1 MPTPW
6 RWRHWRSLINAK
18 LIWRRY
24 PGTSLADAMT
34 DPPGLQTQTTTPAF
48 ISPNRNQ
55 SDAVIGGVA
64 ALFILLVALNLIS
77 RWMIRICRPNEMLV
91 VTGSRSNQGQ
101 QGIKGYR
108 VVANGGWTFVKPILE
123 TARRMDVTLLPV
135 MVEVKNAYSK
145 GGTPLNIQAI
155 ANVKVSSEPEV
166 RNNAIERFLGRDRE
180 EIVQVARENL
190 EGNLRSVLA
199 QLTPEEVNED
209 RLRFAERIAEDVGD
223 DLRRLGLQLDTF
235 KIQSVSDD
243 VDYLNSI
250 SRRRVAQI
258 VRDAEI
264 AEAEAIGEAER
275 KEAEMEEVAE
285 VVRTEAE
292 TVVLEKDNAVRTK
305 VAQMEKQA
313 RSEEERTTAAELEA
327 KAKAQQKLQKVRSEL
342 ERLRL
347 QAEEVLP
354 AQASQKAREL
364 RARGQAAATA
374 EDVKA
379 SALVNDLLTQ
389 VWEDAGSTAE
399 LVFLL
404 QQIEMV
410 LDQATRLP
418 SRLTLHRVT
427 SLDGNDA
434 TSLASLV
441 ALNHVVVRQFF
452 EQVKE
457 ILGIDLLATLST
469 NQQGDH

>member
-1 MPTPW
+1 
-6 RWRHWRSLINAK
+6 
-18 LIWRRY
+18 
-24 PGTSLADAMT
+24 MT
-34 DPPGLQTQTTTPAF
+34 HPPGLQTQATTPAF
-48 ISPNRNQ
+48 LPPNRNQ

-101 QGIKGYR
+101 QGMKGYR

-135 MVEVKNAYSK
+135 LVEVKNAYSK

-155 ANVKVSSEPEV
+155 ANVKVSSDPDV
-166 RNNAIERFLGRDRE
+166 RNNAIERFLGRDSE
-180 EIVQVARENL
+180 EIVQVAKENL

-199 QLTPEEVNED
+199 QLTPEQVNED
-209 RLRFAERIAEDVGD
+209 RLRFAERIADDVGD
-223 DLRRLGLQLDTF
+223 DLRRLGMQLDTL
-235 KIQSVSDD
+235 KIQSVFDD

-285 VVRTEAE
+285 VVRTEAD

-305 VAQMEKQA
+305 VAQREKQA

-327 KAKAQQKLQKVRSEL
+327 RAKAQQQLQKVRSEL

-347 QAEEVLP
+347 EAEEVLP
-354 AQASQKAREL
+354 AQARQRAREL

-418 SRLTLHRVT
+418 SRLTLKRIT

-469 NQQGDH
+469 TQQGDN

>member
-1 MPTPW
+1 
-6 RWRHWRSLINAK
+6 
-18 LIWRRY
+18 
-24 PGTSLADAMT
+24 MT
-34 DPPGLQTQTTTPAF
+34 NRPVLQSQSAPPGFLP
-48 ISPNRNQ
+48 SNRSQ
-55 SDAVIGGVA
+55 SDAVIGGAVT
-64 ALFILLVALNLIS
+64 LFVVLVALNLIS
-77 RWMIRICRPNEMLV
+77 RWMIRICRPNELLV

-101 QGIKGYR
+101 EGVKGYR

-135 MVEVKNAYSK
+135 LVEVNNAYSK

-155 ANVKVSSEPEV
+155 ANVKVSSDPAV
-166 RNNAIERFLGRDRE
+166 RNNAIERFLGRDSA
-180 EIVQVARENL
+180 EIVQVAKENL

-199 QLTPEEVNED
+199 QLTPEQVNED
-209 RLRFAERIAEDVGD
+209 RLRFAEQIADEVGQ
-223 DLRRLGLQLDTF
+223 DLRRLGLQLDTL

-264 AEAEAIGEAER
+264 AEAEAIGQAER
-275 KEAEMEEVAE
+275 LEAEMEEVAE

-327 KAKAQQKLQKVRSEL
+327 QARAQQKLQKVRSDL

-354 AQASQKAREL
+354 AQAEQKAREL
-364 RARGQAAATA
+364 RARGKAAATA

-389 VWEDAGSTAE
+389 VWDEAGSTAE

-410 LDQATRLP
+410 LEQATRLP
-418 SRLTLHRVT
+418 GRMTLKRIT

-457 ILGIDLLATLST
+457 ILGIDLLATLS
-469 NQQGDH
+469 NSPSAN

>member
-1 MPTPW
+1 
-6 RWRHWRSLINAK
+6 
-18 LIWRRY
+18 
-24 PGTSLADAMT
+24 MT
-34 DPPGLQTQTTTPAF
+34 HPPSLQTQATTPAF
-48 ISPNRNQ
+48 LPPNRNQ
-55 SDAVIGGVA
+55 SEAVIGGVA

-101 QGIKGYR
+101 QGMKGYR

-135 MVEVKNAYSK
+135 LVEVKNAYSK

-155 ANVKVSSEPEV
+155 ANVKVSSDPDV
-166 RNNAIERFLGRDRE
+166 RNNAIERFLGRDSE
-180 EIVQVARENL
+180 EIVQVAKENL

-199 QLTPEEVNED
+199 QLTPEQVNED
-209 RLRFAERIAEDVGD
+209 RLRFAERIADDVGD
-223 DLRRLGLQLDTF
+223 DLRRLGMQLDTL
-235 KIQSVSDD
+235 KIQSVFDD

-285 VVRTEAE
+285 VVRTEAD

-327 KAKAQQKLQKVRSEL
+327 RAKAQQQLQKVRSEL

-347 QAEEVLP
+347 EAEEVLP
-354 AQASQKAREL
+354 AQARQRAREL

-418 SRLTLHRVT
+418 SRLTLKRIT

-469 NQQGDH
+469 TQQGDN

>member
-1 MPTPW
+1 MSAQARVQVQAGP
-6 RWRHWRSLINAK
+6 
-18 LIWRRY
+18 
-24 PGTSLADAMT
+24 
-34 DPPGLQTQTTTPAF
+34 PAF
-48 ISPNRNQ
+48 LPSNRNQ
-55 SDAVIGGVA
+55 SEAVIGGVA
-64 ALFILLVALNLIS
+64 TLFVVLVALNLIS
-77 RWMIRICRPNEMLV
+77 RWMIRICRPNELLV
-91 VTGSRSNQGQ
+91 VTGSQSNQGD
-101 QGIKGYR
+101 QGMKGYR

-135 MVEVKNAYSK
+135 LVEVNNAYSR

-155 ANVKVSSEPEV
+155 ANVKVSTDPAV
-166 RNNAIERFLGRDRE
+166 RNNAIERFLGRDSK
-180 EIVQVARENL
+180 EIVQVAKENL

-199 QLTPEEVNED
+199 QLTPEQVNED
-209 RLRFAERIAEDVGD
+209 RLRFAEQIAEDVGQ
-223 DLRRLGLQLDTF
+223 DLRRLGLQLDTL

-264 AEAEAIGEAER
+264 AEAEAIGQAER
-275 KEAEMEEVAE
+275 IEAEMEEVAE

-292 TVVLEKDNAVRTK
+292 TDVVEKDNAVRTK

-313 RSEEERTTAAELEA
+313 RSEEERTAAAELEA
-327 KAKAQQKLQKVRSEL
+327 RARAEQKLQKVRADL

-347 QAEEVLP
+347 QADQVLP
-354 AQASQKAREL
+354 AEANQKAQEL
-364 RARGQAAATA
+364 RARGEAAATA

-389 VWEDAGSTAE
+389 VWDEAGSTAE

-410 LDQATRLP
+410 LEQATRLP
-418 SRLTLHRVT
+418 GRITLKRVT

-452 EQVKE
+452 QQVKE
-457 ILGIDLLATLST
+457 ILGIDLLATLSSK
-469 NQQGDH
+469 GDR

>member
-1 MPTPW
+1 MSSRLLSEQP
-6 RWRHWRSLINAK
+6 
-18 LIWRRY
+18 
-24 PGTSLADAMT
+24 
-34 DPPGLQTQTTTPAF
+34 
-48 ISPNRNQ
+48 SPSVGFLSKDQNNTI
-55 SDAVIGGVA
+55 AGGVGIVVVS
-64 ALFILLVALNLIS
+64 LVGLTLLS

-91 VTGSRSNQGQ
+91 VTGSRTNQGS
-101 QGIKGYR
+101 QGLKGYR
-108 VVANGGWTFVKPILE
+108 VVANGGWTFVKPVLE

-135 MVEVKNAYSK
+135 LVEVKNAYSN

-155 ANVKVSSEPEV
+155 ANVKVSTDPDV
-166 RNNAIERFLGRDRE
+166 RNNAIERFLGRDPRE
-180 EIVQVARENL
+180 IIQVAQENL

-209 RLRFAERIAEDVGD
+209 RLRFAEQIAKDVGD
-223 DLRRLGLQLDTF
+223 DLRRLGLQLDTL

-264 AEAEAIGEAER
+264 AEAEAIGQAER
-275 KEAEMEEVAE
+275 IEAEMEEKAE
-285 VVRTEAE
+285 VVRTDAQ
-292 TVVLEKDNAVRTK
+292 TVVLEKDNGVRTK
-305 VAQMEKQA
+305 VALMEKKA
-313 RSEEERTTAAELEA
+313 RSEEQRTEAAELEA
-327 KAKAQQKLQKVRSEL
+327 RAIAEQKLQKVRAEL

-347 QAEEVLP
+347 QAEQVLP
-354 AQASQKAREL
+354 AQANQKAKEL
-364 RARGQAAATA
+364 RARGMAAATA

-389 VWEDAGSTAE
+389 VWEEAGSTAE

-410 LDQATRLP
+410 LDHATRLP
-418 SRLTLHRVT
+418 GRLHLKRITT
-427 SLDGNDA
+427 LDGNDA
-434 TSLASLV
+434 SSLASLI

-452 EQVKE
+452 DQVKE
-457 ILGIDLLATLST
+457 IFGIDLIDTLSNRG
-469 NQQGDH
+469 NQ

>member
-1 MPTPW
+1 M
-6 RWRHWRSLINAK
+6 SLR
-18 LIWRRY
+18 LLSEQ
-24 PGTSLADAMT
+24 P
-34 DPPGLQTQTTTPAF
+34 
-48 ISPNRNQ
+48 SPSVGFLSRDQNNTI
-55 SDAVIGGVA
+55 AGGVGIVVVS
-64 ALFILLVALNLIS
+64 LVGLTLLS

-91 VTGSRSNQGQ
+91 VTGSRTNQGS
-101 QGIKGYR
+101 QGLKGYR
-108 VVANGGWTFVKPILE
+108 VVANGGWTFVKPVLE

-135 MVEVKNAYSK
+135 LVEVKNAYSN

-155 ANVKVSSEPEV
+155 ANVKVSTDPDV
-166 RNNAIERFLGRDRE
+166 RNNAIERFLGRDPRE
-180 EIVQVARENL
+180 IIQVAQENL

-209 RLRFAERIAEDVGD
+209 RLRFAEQIAKDVGD
-223 DLRRLGLQLDTF
+223 DLRRLGLQLDTL

-264 AEAEAIGEAER
+264 AEAEAIGQAER
-275 KEAEMEEVAE
+275 IEAEMEEKAE
-285 VVRTEAE
+285 VVRTDAQ
-292 TVVLEKDNAVRTK
+292 TVVLEKDNGVRTK
-305 VAQMEKQA
+305 VALMEKKA
-313 RSEEERTTAAELEA
+313 RSEEQRTEAAELEA
-327 KAKAQQKLQKVRSEL
+327 RAIAEQKLQKVRAEL

-347 QAEEVLP
+347 QAEQVLP
-354 AQASQKAREL
+354 AQANQKAKEL
-364 RARGQAAATA
+364 RARGMAAATA

-389 VWEDAGSTAE
+389 VWEEAGSTAE

-410 LDQATRLP
+410 LDHATRLP
-418 SRLTLHRVT
+418 GRLHLKRITT
-427 SLDGNDA
+427 LDGNA
-434 TSLASLV
+434 ASSLASLV

-452 EQVKE
+452 DQVKE
-457 ILGIDLLATLST
+457 IFGIDLIDTLSNRG
-469 NQQGDH
+469 NQ

>member
-1 MPTPW
+1 MQGLITTSRMQKQLFQAQTGPPTVQF
-6 RWRHWRSLINAK
+6 S
-18 LIWRRY
+18 
-24 PGTSLADAMT
+24 
-34 DPPGLQTQTTTPAF
+34 
-48 ISPNRNQ
+48 NRNQ
-55 SDAVIGGVA
+55 SELIIGGAGVV
-64 ALFILLVALNLIS
+64 LVTLVALNLIS

-101 QGIKGYR
+101 GTKGYR

-135 MVEVKNAYSK
+135 VVEVSNAYSH

-155 ANVKVSSEPEV
+155 ANVKVSTDPEI
-166 RNNAIERFLGRDRE
+166 RNNAIERFLGHHQD
-180 EIVQVARENL
+180 EIVQVAKENL

-199 QLTPEEVNED
+199 QLTPEQVNED
-209 RLRFAERIAEDVGD
+209 RLRFAEQIADDVGSD
-223 DLRRLGLQLDTF
+223 MRRLGLQLDTL

-264 AEAEAIGEAER
+264 AEAEAIGQAER
-275 KEAEMEEVAE
+275 VEAEMEEIAE

-292 TVVLEKDNAVRTK
+292 TVVLQKDNDVRTQ
-305 VAQMEKQA
+305 VAEMEKKA

-327 KAKAQQKLQKVRSEL
+327 RARAEQKLQQVRAQL

-354 AQASQKAREL
+354 AQATQQAKEL
-364 RARGQAAATA
+364 RARGRAAATA

-379 SALVNDLLTQ
+379 SALVNDLLTA
-389 VWEDAGSTAE
+389 VWDEAGSTAE

-410 LDQATRLP
+410 LEKATQLP
-418 SRLTLHRVT
+418 GRIQLKRITT
-427 SLDGNDA
+427 LDGNDA
-434 TSLASLV
+434 SSLASLV
-441 ALNHVVVRQFF
+441 ELNHRVVRQFF
-452 EQVKE
+452 EQVHQ
-457 ILGIDLLATLST
+457 ILGIDLLATLSNSST
-469 NQQGDH
+469 TRHSGEV

>member
-1 MPTPW
+1 MQKQLFQAQTVPPTVQF
-6 RWRHWRSLINAK
+6 S
-18 LIWRRY
+18 
-24 PGTSLADAMT
+24 
-34 DPPGLQTQTTTPAF
+34 
-48 ISPNRNQ
+48 NRNQ
-55 SDAVIGGVA
+55 GELIIGGAGVV
-64 ALFILLVALNLIS
+64 LVTLVALNLIS

-101 QGIKGYR
+101 GTKGYR
-108 VVANGGWTFVKPILE
+108 VVANGGWTFVTPILE

-135 MVEVKNAYSK
+135 VVEVSNAYSH

-155 ANVKVSSEPEV
+155 ANVKVSTDPEI
-166 RNNAIERFLGRDRE
+166 RNNAIERFLGHHQD
-180 EIVQVARENL
+180 EIVQVAKENL

-199 QLTPEEVNED
+199 QLTPEQVNED
-209 RLRFAERIAEDVGD
+209 RLRFAEQIADDVGSD
-223 DLRRLGLQLDTF
+223 MRRLGLQLDTL

-264 AEAEAIGEAER
+264 AEAEAIGQAER
-275 KEAEMEEVAE
+275 VEAEMEEVAE

-292 TVVLEKDNAVRTK
+292 TVVLQKDNAVRTQI
-305 VAQMEKQA
+305 AEMEKKA
-313 RSEEERTTAAELEA
+313 RSEEERTAAAELEA
-327 KAKAQQKLQKVRSEL
+327 RARAEQKLQQVRAQL

-354 AQASQKAREL
+354 AQATQQAKEL
-364 RARGQAAATA
+364 RARGRAAATA

-379 SALVNDLLTQ
+379 SALVNDLLTT
-389 VWEDAGSTAE
+389 VWDEAGSTAE

-410 LDQATRLP
+410 LDKATQLP
-418 SRLTLHRVT
+418 SRVQLKRITT
-427 SLDGNDA
+427 LDGNDA
-434 TSLASLV
+434 SSLASLV
-441 ALNHVVVRQFF
+441 ELNHRVVRQFF
-452 EQVKE
+452 EQVHQ
-457 ILGIDLLATLST
+457 ILGIDLLATLSKSST
-469 NQQGDH
+469 TRNSGDL

>member
-1 MPTPW
+1 MSNQFLVQTQAGPPAF
-6 RWRHWRSLINAK
+6 L
-18 LIWRRY
+18 
-24 PGTSLADAMT
+24 
-34 DPPGLQTQTTTPAF
+34 PPGR
-48 ISPNRNQ
+48 NR
-55 SDAVIGGVA
+55 SEVVIGGVA
-64 ALFILLVALNLIS
+64 TVFVALVVLNLIS
-77 RWMIRICRPNEMLV
+77 RWMVRICRPNELLV
-91 VTGSRSNQGQ
+91 VTGSRSNQGD
-101 QGIKGYR
+101 QGMKGYR

-135 MVEVKNAYSK
+135 LVEVNNAYSR

-155 ANVKVSSEPEV
+155 ANVKVSTDPAV
-166 RNNAIERFLGRDRE
+166 RNNAIERFLGRDPQ
-180 EIVQVARENL
+180 EIVQVAKENL

-199 QLTPEEVNED
+199 QLTPEQVNED
-209 RLRFAERIAEDVGD
+209 RLRFAEQIAEDVGQ
-223 DLRRLGLQLDTF
+223 DLRRLGLQLDTL

-264 AEAEAIGEAER
+264 AEAEAIGQAER
-275 KEAEMEEVAE
+275 IEAEMEEVAE

-292 TVVLEKDNAVRTK
+292 TTVLEKDNAVRTQ

-313 RSEEERTTAAELEA
+313 SSEEERTAAAELEA
-327 KAKAQQKLQKVRSEL
+327 RARAEQKLQKVRADL

-347 QAEEVLP
+347 QAEQVLP
-354 AQASQKAREL
+354 AQASQKAQEL
-364 RARGQAAATA
+364 RARGRAAATA

-410 LDQATRLP
+410 LEQATRLP
-418 SRLTLHRVT
+418 QRLTLKRVT

-452 EQVKE
+452 QQVND
-457 ILGIDLLATLST
+457 ILGIDLLSTLT
-469 NQQGDH
+469 ARGER

>member
-1 MPTPW
+1 MTN
-6 RWRHWRSLINAK
+6 RTILESQ
-18 LIWRRY
+18 
-24 PGTSLADAMT
+24 PG
-34 DPPGLQTQTTTPAF
+34 PPGFLP
-48 ISPNRNQ
+48 SNRSQ
-55 SDAVIGGVA
+55 SDAVIGGAVT
-64 ALFILLVALNLIS
+64 LFVVLVALNLIS

-101 QGIKGYR
+101 QGVKGYR

-135 MVEVKNAYSK
+135 LVEVNNAYSK

-155 ANVKVSSEPEV
+155 ANVKVSSDPAV
-166 RNNAIERFLGRDRE
+166 RNNAIERFLGRDSA
-180 EIVQVARENL
+180 EIVQVAKENL

-199 QLTPEEVNED
+199 QLTPEQVNED
-209 RLRFAERIAEDVGD
+209 RLRFAEQIADEVGA
-223 DLRRLGLQLDTF
+223 DLRRLGLQLDTL

-264 AEAEAIGEAER
+264 AEAEAIGQAER
-275 KEAEMEEVAE
+275 LEAEMEEVAE

-292 TVVLEKDNAVRTK
+292 TIVVEKDNVVRTK

-327 KAKAQQKLQKVRSEL
+327 KARAQQKLQKVRSEL

-354 AQASQKAREL
+354 AQAEQKAREL
-364 RARGQAAATA
+364 RARGKAAATA

-389 VWEDAGSTAE
+389 VWEEAGSTAE

-410 LDQATRLP
+410 LEQATRLP
-418 SRLTLHRVT
+418 ARMTLKRIT
-427 SLDGNDA
+427 SLDGDA
-434 TSLASLV
+434 ASSLSNLV

-457 ILGIDLLATLST
+457 ILGIDLLATLT
-469 NQQGDH
+469 NTPSAN

>member
-1 MPTPW
+1 MQSHLFQAQTGPPTVQF
-6 RWRHWRSLINAK
+6 S
-18 LIWRRY
+18 
-24 PGTSLADAMT
+24 
-34 DPPGLQTQTTTPAF
+34 
-48 ISPNRNQ
+48 NRNQ
-55 SDAVIGGVA
+55 GELIIGGAGVV
-64 ALFILLVALNLIS
+64 LVSLVALNLIS

-91 VTGSRSNQGQ
+91 VTGSKSNQGQ
-101 QGIKGYR
+101 GAKGYR

-135 MVEVKNAYSK
+135 VVEVSNAYSN

-155 ANVKVSSEPEV
+155 ANVKVSTDPEI
-166 RNNAIERFLGRDRE
+166 RNNAIERFLGHHQN
-180 EIVQVARENL
+180 EIVQVAKENL

-199 QLTPEEVNED
+199 QLTPEQVNED
-209 RLRFAERIAEDVGD
+209 RLRFAERIADDVGSD
-223 DLRRLGLQLDTF
+223 MRRLGLQLDTL

-264 AEAEAIGEAER
+264 AEAEAIGQAER
-275 KEAEMEEVAE
+275 VEAEMEEVAE

-292 TVVLEKDNAVRTK
+292 TIVLKKDNAVRTQI
-305 VAQMEKQA
+305 AEMEKKA
-313 RSEEERTTAAELEA
+313 RSEEERTAAAELEA
-327 KAKAQQKLQKVRSEL
+327 RARAEQKLQQVRAQL

-354 AQASQKAREL
+354 AQATQQAKEL
-364 RARGQAAATA
+364 RARGRAAATA

-379 SALVNDLLTQ
+379 SALVNDLLTA
-389 VWEDAGSTAE
+389 VWDEAGSTAE

-410 LDQATRLP
+410 LDKATQLP
-418 SRLTLHRVT
+418 SRIQLKRITT
-427 SLDGNDA
+427 LDGNDA
-434 TSLASLV
+434 SSLASLV
-441 ALNHVVVRQFF
+441 ELNHRVVRQFF
-452 EQVKE
+452 EQVHQ
-457 ILGIDLLATLST
+457 ILGIDLLATLSST
-469 NQQGDH
+469 TTPRDSGDL

>member
-1 MPTPW
+1 MLQAQ
-6 RWRHWRSLINAK
+6 SGA
-18 LIWRRY
+18 
-24 PGTSLADAMT
+24 
-34 DPPGLQTQTTTPAF
+34 PPLSFST
-48 ISPNRNQ
+48 RNQ
-55 SDAVIGGVA
+55 GELIMGGA
-64 ALFILLVALNLIS
+64 AFVVVTLVALNLIS

-101 QGIKGYR
+101 GTKGYR

-135 MVEVKNAYSK
+135 VVEVNNAYSH

-155 ANVKVSSEPEV
+155 ANVKVSTDPEI
-166 RNNAIERFLGRDRE
+166 RNNAIERFLGHHQN
-180 EIVQVARENL
+180 EIVQVAKENL

-199 QLTPEEVNED
+199 QLTPEQVNED
-209 RLRFAERIAEDVGD
+209 RLRFAEQIAEDVGAD
-223 DLRRLGLQLDTF
+223 MRRLGLQLDTL

-264 AEAEAIGEAER
+264 AEAEAIGQAER
-275 KEAEMEEVAE
+275 VEAEMEEVAE

-292 TVVLEKDNAVRTK
+292 TTVLQKDNAVRTQI
-305 VAQMEKQA
+305 AEMEKKA
-313 RSEEERTTAAELEA
+313 RSEEERTAAAELEA
-327 KAKAQQKLQKVRSEL
+327 RARAEQKLQQVRAQL

-354 AQASQKAREL
+354 AQANQQAKEL
-364 RARGQAAATA
+364 RARGRAAATA

-379 SALVNDLLTQ
+379 SALVNDLLTT
-389 VWEDAGSTAE
+389 VWNEAGSTAE

-410 LDQATRLP
+410 LNQATQLP
-418 SRLTLHRVT
+418 SRIQLKRITT
-427 SLDGNDA
+427 LDGNDA
-434 TSLASLV
+434 SSLASLV
-441 ALNHVVVRQFF
+441 ELNHRVVRQFF
-452 EQVKE
+452 DQVHQ
-457 ILGIDLLATLST
+457 ILGIDLLATLSST
-469 NQQGDH
+469 TTLRDSGDL

>member
-1 MPTPW
+1 
-6 RWRHWRSLINAK
+6 
-18 LIWRRY
+18 
-24 PGTSLADAMT
+24 MT

-48 ISPNRNQ
+48 IAPNRNQ

-101 QGIKGYR
+101 QGMKGYR

-135 MVEVKNAYSK
+135 TVEVNNAYSK

-155 ANVKVSSEPEV
+155 ANVKVSSEPGV
-166 RNNAIERFLGRDRE
+166 RNNAIERFLGRDPD

-313 RSEEERTTAAELEA
+313 RSEEERTIAAELEA
-327 KAKAQQKLQKVRSEL
+327 RAKAQQQLQKVRSEL

-410 LDQATRLP
+410 LEQATRLP

>member
-1 MPTPW
+1 MPSTVTRLSMSSRLLFEQPTAPVGFL
-6 RWRHWRSLINAK
+6 SKDQN
-18 LIWRRY
+18 
-24 PGTSLADAMT
+24 
-34 DPPGLQTQTTTPAF
+34 TTVA
-48 ISPNRNQ
+48 
-55 SDAVIGGVA
+55 GGVGIVVVS
-64 ALFILLVALNLIS
+64 LVGLTLLS

-91 VTGSRSNQGQ
+91 VTGGSHKGSQGL
-101 QGIKGYR
+101 KGYR
-108 VVANGGWTFVKPILE
+108 VVANGGWTFVKPVLE

-135 MVEVKNAYSK
+135 LVEVKNAYSN

-155 ANVKVSSEPEV
+155 ANVKVSTDPDV
-166 RNNAIERFLGRDRE
+166 RNNAIERFLGRDPR
-180 EIVQVARENL
+180 EIVQVAQENL

-209 RLRFAERIAEDVGD
+209 RLRFAEQIAKDVGD
-223 DLRRLGLQLDTF
+223 DLRRLGLQLDTL

-275 KEAEMEEVAE
+275 IEAEMEEKAE
-285 VVRTEAE
+285 VVLTDAQ
-292 TVVLEKDNAVRTK
+292 TVVVEKDNGVRTK
-305 VAQMEKQA
+305 VALMEKKA
-313 RSEEERTTAAELEA
+313 RSEEQRTEAAELEA
-327 KAKAQQKLQKVRSEL
+327 RAIAEQKLQKVRAEL

-347 QAEEVLP
+347 QAEQVLP
-354 AQASQKAREL
+354 AQANQKAKEL
-364 RARGQAAATA
+364 RARGMAAATA

-389 VWEDAGSTAE
+389 VWEEAGSTAE

-410 LDQATRLP
+410 LDHATRLP
-418 SRLTLHRVT
+418 GRLHLKRIT

-434 TSLASLV
+434 SSLASLV

-452 EQVKE
+452 DQVKE
-457 ILGIDLLATLST
+457 IFGIDLIDTLSNRG
-469 NQQGDH
+469 NQ

>member
-1 MPTPW
+1 LLNPMKGPP
-6 RWRHWRSLINAK
+6 AK
-18 LIWRRY
+18 NQPLLQVQ
-24 PGTSLADAMT
+24 PAS
-34 DPPGLQTQTTTPAF
+34 PPNWTN
-48 ISPNRNQ
+48 NRND
-55 SDAVIGGVA
+55 SPMVLGAVGGVFIGLI
-64 ALFILLVALNLIS
+64 ALSLIS

-91 VTGSRSNQGQ
+91 VTGSRSNQGN
-101 QGIKGYR
+101 QGVKGYR

-135 MVEVKNAYSK
+135 VVEVRNAYSH

-155 ANVKVSSEPEV
+155 ANVKVSTDPEV
-166 RNNAIERFLGRDRE
+166 RNNAIERFLGHDPA
-180 EIVQVARENL
+180 EIVQVAKENL

-199 QLTPEEVNED
+199 QLTPEQVNED
-209 RLRFAERIAEDVGD
+209 RLRFAEQIADDVGQD
-223 DLRRLGLQLDTF
+223 MRRLGLQLDTL
-235 KIQSVSDD
+235 KIQSVFDD

-264 AEAEAIGEAER
+264 AEAEAIGQAER
-275 KEAEMEEVAE
+275 VEAEMEEVAE
-285 VVRTEAE
+285 VMRTEAD
-292 TVVLEKDNAVRTK
+292 TVVLQKTNEVRTK

-313 RSEEERTTAAELEA
+313 RSEEERTTAAEQEA
-327 KAKAQQKLQKVRSEL
+327 RARAEQQLQKVRAEL

-347 QAEEVLP
+347 KAEEVLP
-354 AQASQKAREL
+354 AQASQKAKEL

-389 VWEDAGSTAE
+389 VWDEAGSTAE

-410 LDQATRLP
+410 LSQATRLP
-418 SRLTLHRVT
+418 ARLKLQRVT
-427 SLDGNDA
+427 ALDGNGA
-434 TSLASLV
+434 QSLASLV

-452 EQVKE
+452 EQVNE
-457 ILGIDLLATLST
+457 ILGIDLLGTLT
-469 NQQGDH
+469 NSQGDH

>member
-1 MPTPW
+1 M
-6 RWRHWRSLINAK
+6 HH
-18 LIWRRY
+18 
-24 PGTSLADAMT
+24 SLAT
-34 DPPGLQTQTTTPAF
+34 EPAPVLAQRQP
-48 ISPNRNQ
+48 SSNPAA
-55 SDAVIGGVA
+55 AVVTIGSSV
-64 ALFILLVALNLIS
+64 FVVIVALTLIS

-91 VTGSRSNQGQ
+91 VTGSKSNQGN

-108 VVANGGWTFVKPILE
+108 VVANGGCTFVKPILE

-135 MVEVKNAYSK
+135 LVEVNNAYSK

-155 ANVKVSSEPEV
+155 ANVKVSTDPEV
-166 RNNAIERFLGRDRE
+166 RNNAIERFLGRDNK
-180 EIVQVARENL
+180 EIVQVAKENL

-199 QLTPEEVNED
+199 QLTPEQVNED
-209 RLRFAERIAEDVGD
+209 RLRFAEQIADDVGE
-223 DLRRLGLQLDTF
+223 DLRRLGLQLDTL
-235 KIQSVSDD
+235 KIQSVYDD

-264 AEAEAIGEAER
+264 AEAEAIGQAER
-275 KEAEMEEVAE
+275 IEAEMEEVAE
-285 VVRTEAE
+285 VVRTEAD
-292 TVVLEKDNAVRTK
+292 TVVLEKDNDVRTQ

-313 RSEEERTTAAELEA
+313 RSEEERTEAAELEA
-327 KAKAQQKLQKVRSEL
+327 RARAEQQLQKVRAEL

-347 QAEEVLP
+347 KAEAILP
-354 AQASQKAREL
+354 SKAQQKAQEL

-379 SALVNDLLTQ
+379 SALVNDMLTQ

-410 LDQATRLP
+410 LEQATRLP
-418 SRLTLHRVT
+418 AQLQLKRITA
-427 SLDGNDA
+427 LDGNDA
-434 TSLASLV
+434 SSLASLV
-441 ALNHVVVRQFF
+441 ALNHKVVRQFF
-452 EQVKE
+452 EQVKD
-457 ILGIDLLATLST
+457 ILGVDLLGTLSST
-469 NQQGDH
+469 GVK

>member
-1 MPTPW
+1 MWLTVAMPGPDLTTRMPK
-6 RWRHWRSLINAK
+6 HLFQAQT
-18 LIWRRY
+18 
-24 PGTSLADAMT
+24 G
-34 DPPGLQTQTTTPAF
+34 PPSIQF
-48 ISPNRNQ
+48 SNRNQ
-55 SDAVIGGVA
+55 GELIIGGAGVV
-64 ALFILLVALNLIS
+64 LVSLVVLNLIS

-101 QGIKGYR
+101 ETKGYR

-135 MVEVKNAYSK
+135 VVEVSNAYSH

-155 ANVKVSSEPEV
+155 ANVKVSTDPEI
-166 RNNAIERFLGRDRE
+166 RNNAIERFLGHHQN
-180 EIVQVARENL
+180 EIVQVAKENL

-199 QLTPEEVNED
+199 QLTPEQVNED
-209 RLRFAERIAEDVGD
+209 RLRFAERIADDVGSD
-223 DLRRLGLQLDTF
+223 MRRLGLQLDTL

-264 AEAEAIGEAER
+264 AEAEAIGQAER
-275 KEAEMEEVAE
+275 VEAEMEEVAE

-292 TVVLEKDNAVRTK
+292 TIVLKKDNAVRTQI
-305 VAQMEKQA
+305 AEMEKKA
-313 RSEEERTTAAELEA
+313 RSEEERTAAAQLEA
-327 KAKAQQKLQKVRSEL
+327 RARAEQKLQQVRAQL

-354 AQASQKAREL
+354 AQATQQAKEL
-364 RARGQAAATA
+364 RARGRAAATA

-379 SALVNDLLTQ
+379 SALVNDLLTA
-389 VWEDAGSTAE
+389 VWDEAGSTAE

-410 LDQATRLP
+410 LDKATQLP
-418 SRLTLHRVT
+418 SRIQLKRITT
-427 SLDGNDA
+427 LDGNDA
-434 TSLASLV
+434 SSLASLV
-441 ALNHVVVRQFF
+441 ELNHRVVRQFF
-452 EQVKE
+452 EQVHQ
-457 ILGIDLLATLST
+457 ILGIDLLATLSST
-469 NQQGDH
+469 TTLRDSGDL

>member
-1 MPTPW
+1 MSAQARVQIQAGP
-6 RWRHWRSLINAK
+6 
-18 LIWRRY
+18 
-24 PGTSLADAMT
+24 
-34 DPPGLQTQTTTPAF
+34 PAF
-48 ISPNRNQ
+48 LPSNRNQ
-55 SDAVIGGVA
+55 SETVIGGVA
-64 ALFILLVALNLIS
+64 TLFVVLVALNLIS
-77 RWMIRICRPNEMLV
+77 RWMIRICRPNELLV
-91 VTGSRSNQGQ
+91 VTGSQSNQGD
-101 QGIKGYR
+101 QGMKGYR

-135 MVEVKNAYSK
+135 LVEVNNAYSR

-155 ANVKVSSEPEV
+155 ANVKVSTDPAV
-166 RNNAIERFLGRDRE
+166 RNNAIERFLGRDAK
-180 EIVQVARENL
+180 EIVQVAKENL

-199 QLTPEEVNED
+199 QLTPEQVNED
-209 RLRFAERIAEDVGD
+209 RLRFAEQIAEDVGQ
-223 DLRRLGLQLDTF
+223 DLRRLGLQLDTL

-264 AEAEAIGEAER
+264 AEAEAIGQAER
-275 KEAEMEEVAE
+275 IEAEMEEVSE
-285 VVRTEAE
+285 VLRTEAE
-292 TVVLEKDNAVRTK
+292 TDVVEKDNAVRTK

-313 RSEEERTTAAELEA
+313 RSEEERTAAAELEA
-327 KAKAQQKLQKVRSEL
+327 RARAEQKLQKVRADL

-347 QAEEVLP
+347 QADQVLP
-354 AQASQKAREL
+354 AEANQKAQEL
-364 RARGQAAATA
+364 RARGEAAATA

-389 VWEDAGSTAE
+389 VWNEAGSTAE

-410 LDQATRLP
+410 LEQATRLP
-418 SRLTLHRVT
+418 GRLTLKRVT

-452 EQVKE
+452 QQVKE
-457 ILGIDLLATLST
+457 ILGIDLLATLSST
-469 NQQGDH
+469 GDR

>member
-1 MPTPW
+1 MRNSLAIEPTPV
-6 RWRHWRSLINAK
+6 
-18 LIWRRY
+18 
-24 PGTSLADAMT
+24 LAQRQPSS
-34 DPPGLQTQTTTPAF
+34 DPAA
-48 ISPNRNQ
+48 
-55 SDAVIGGVA
+55 AVVSIGSAVFVA
-64 ALFILLVALNLIS
+64 IVALTLIS

-91 VTGSRSNQGQ
+91 VTGSKSNQGS

-108 VVANGGWTFVKPILE
+108 VVSNGGCTFVKPILE

-135 MVEVKNAYSK
+135 LVEVSNAYSK

-155 ANVKVSSEPEV
+155 ANVKVSTDPEI
-166 RNNAIERFLGRDRE
+166 RNNAIERFLGRDTK
-180 EIVQVARENL
+180 EIVQVAKENL

-199 QLTPEEVNED
+199 QLTPEQVNED
-209 RLRFAERIAEDVGD
+209 RLRFAEQIADEVGE
-223 DLRRLGLQLDTF
+223 DLRRLGLQLDTL
-235 KIQSVSDD
+235 KIQSVYDD

-264 AEAEAIGEAER
+264 AEAEAIGQAER
-275 KEAEMEEVAE
+275 IEAEMEEVAE
-285 VVRTEAE
+285 VVRTEAD
-292 TVVLEKDNAVRTK
+292 TVVLEKDNDVRTK

-313 RSEEERTTAAELEA
+313 RSEEERTEAAELEA
-327 KAKAQQKLQKVRSEL
+327 RARAEQQLQKVRAEL

-347 QAEEVLP
+347 KAEAVLP
-354 AQASQKAREL
+354 SKAQQKAKEL

-379 SALVNDLLTQ
+379 SALVNDMLTQ

-410 LDQATRLP
+410 LQQATRLP
-418 SRLTLHRVT
+418 AQLQLKRVT
-427 SLDGNDA
+427 ALDGDDA
-434 TSLASLV
+434 SSLASLV
-441 ALNHVVVRQFF
+441 ALNHKVVRQFF
-452 EQVKE
+452 EQVKD
-457 ILGIDLLATLST
+457 ILGVDLLGTLSST
-469 NQQGDH
+469 GVK

>member
-1 MPTPW
+1 MSSRLLSEQP
-6 RWRHWRSLINAK
+6 
-18 LIWRRY
+18 
-24 PGTSLADAMT
+24 
-34 DPPGLQTQTTTPAF
+34 
-48 ISPNRNQ
+48 SPSVGFLSRDQNNTI
-55 SDAVIGGVA
+55 AGGVGIVVVS
-64 ALFILLVALNLIS
+64 LVGLTLLS

-91 VTGSRSNQGQ
+91 VTGSRTNQGS
-101 QGIKGYR
+101 QGLKGYR
-108 VVANGGWTFVKPILE
+108 VVANGGWTFVKPVLE

-135 MVEVKNAYSK
+135 LVEVKNAYSN

-155 ANVKVSSEPEV
+155 ANVKVSTDPDV
-166 RNNAIERFLGRDRE
+166 RNNAIERFLGRDPRE
-180 EIVQVARENL
+180 IIQVAQENL

-209 RLRFAERIAEDVGD
+209 RLRFAEQIAKDVGD
-223 DLRRLGLQLDTF
+223 DLRRLGLQLDTL

-264 AEAEAIGEAER
+264 AEAEAIGQAER
-275 KEAEMEEVAE
+275 IEAEMEEKAE
-285 VVRTEAE
+285 VVRTDAQ
-292 TVVLEKDNAVRTK
+292 TVVLEKDNGVRTK
-305 VAQMEKQA
+305 VALMEKKA
-313 RSEEERTTAAELEA
+313 RSEEQRTEAAELEA
-327 KAKAQQKLQKVRSEL
+327 RAIAEQKLQKVRAEL

-347 QAEEVLP
+347 QAEQVLP
-354 AQASQKAREL
+354 AQANQKAKEL
-364 RARGQAAATA
+364 RARGMAAATA

-389 VWEDAGSTAE
+389 VWEEAGSTAE

-410 LDQATRLP
+410 LDHATRLP
-418 SRLTLHRVT
+418 GRLHLKRITT
-427 SLDGNDA
+427 LDGNDA
-434 TSLASLV
+434 SSLASLV

-452 EQVKE
+452 DQVKE
-457 ILGIDLLATLST
+457 IFGIDLIDTLSNRG
-469 NQQGDH
+469 NQ

>member
-1 MPTPW
+1 MK
-6 RWRHWRSLINAK
+6 A
-18 LIWRRY
+18 
-24 PGTSLADAMT
+24 
-34 DPPGLQTQTTTPAF
+34 PPAQNQPLLQVQPA
-48 ISPNRNQ
+48 SPPNWTNNRND
-55 SDAVIGGVA
+55 SPMVLGAVGGVFIGLI
-64 ALFILLVALNLIS
+64 ALSLIS

-91 VTGSRSNQGQ
+91 VTGSRSNQGN
-101 QGIKGYR
+101 QGVKGYR

-135 MVEVKNAYSK
+135 VVEVRNAYSH

-155 ANVKVSSEPEV
+155 ANVKVSTDPEV
-166 RNNAIERFLGRDRE
+166 RNNAIERFLGHDPA
-180 EIVQVARENL
+180 EIVQVAQENL

-199 QLTPEEVNED
+199 QLTPEQVNED
-209 RLRFAERIAEDVGD
+209 RLRFAEQIAEDVGQD
-223 DLRRLGLQLDTF
+223 MRRLGLQLDTL
-235 KIQSVSDD
+235 KIQSVFDD

-264 AEAEAIGEAER
+264 AEAEAIGQAER
-275 KEAEMEEVAE
+275 VEAEMQEVAE
-285 VVRTEAE
+285 VMRTEAD
-292 TVVLEKDNAVRTK
+292 TVVLQKTNEVRTK

-313 RSEEERTTAAELEA
+313 RSEEERTTAAEQEA
-327 KAKAQQKLQKVRSEL
+327 KARAEQQLQRVRAEL

-347 QAEEVLP
+347 KAEEVLP
-354 AQASQKAREL
+354 AQASQKAKEL

-389 VWEDAGSTAE
+389 VWEEAGSTAE

-410 LDQATRLP
+410 LSQATRLP
-418 SRLTLHRVT
+418 ARLKLQRVT
-427 SLDGNDA
+427 AVDGNGA
-434 TSLASLV
+434 QSLASLV

-452 EQVKE
+452 EQVNE
-457 ILGIDLLATLST
+457 ILGIDLLGTLT
-469 NQQGDH
+469 NSQGDH